1 MTANSFLRLKQ
12 HEDQLDHCIRCGYC
26 YEHCPIY
33 KHTRWETDAPR
44 GKLAL
49 CYGLLMGDL
58 QPSDYIATKLYECF
72 FCRRCESNCSAG
84 VPVTEVFEAA
94 RQDLRE
100 LGYEPQGTT
109 SGTDYGLC
117 ARCLNCIRMCPHEAR
132 FYDHDL
138 ERVIT
143 DRVKCQ
149 GCGNCLEVCP
159 RLGIDGG
166 ATYGTGHDAQVAAV
180 RCYLDALDDPSQPR
194 AVVFNC
200 NWSTWPGFQ
209 ASVGPEG
216 VATRAVGDAN
226 ERGAPPAGAGSG
238 AVASGAAASGGTASE
253 QTASG
258 GAAFR
263 GAATQGYETLVN
275 VCAGRLQSRTL
286 LQVLR
291 QGAWGVLVT
300 ACPADECDHGGN
312 ERARRRITAL
322 QQDLP
327 ALGVDPRRVQ
337 LVELAKGNQKGFDAA
352 VRSFVSDLSELG
364 PLL

>member
-1 MTANSFLRLKQ
+1 MTANSFSRLGQ

-33 KHTRWETDAPR
+33 KQTRWETDSPR

-49 CYGLLMGDL
+49 CYGMMMGDL
-58 QPSDYIATKLYECF
+58 EPSDYIATKLYECF
-72 FCRRCESNCSAG
+72 YCRRCESNCSAG
-84 VPVTEVFEAA
+84 VPVTDVLESA
-94 RQDLRE
+94 RADLRE

-109 SGTDYGLC
+109 SGTDHGLC

-132 FYDHDL
+132 YYDHDL
-138 ERVIT
+138 ERVVT

-166 ATYGTGHDAQVAAV
+166 AAYGTSHDAQVAAV
-180 RCYLDALDDPSQPR
+180 RCYLDALEDASQPR

-216 VATRAVGDAN
+216 VAAR
-226 ERGAPPAGAGSG
+226 
-238 AVASGAAASGGTASE
+238 
-253 QTASG
+253 
-258 GAAFR
+258 
-263 GAATQGYETLVN
+263 GYETLVS

-300 ACPADECDHGGN
+300 ACPKDECDHGGS
-312 ERARRRITAL
+312 ERAKRRITAL
-322 QQDLP
+322 HEDLP
-327 ALGVDPRRVQ
+327 SLGMDPRRVQ
-337 LVELAKGNQKGFDAA
+337 LVELAKGDQAGFDAA
-352 VRSFVSDLSELG
+352 VKTFISDLNELG